1 MVDQPHLILASES
14 PRRLALLEQI
24 GVVPARVQ
32 PAEIDEIPNKR
43 ELPRDYVKRLAKQKA
58 EMVASRHRSIRPH
71 PYILA
76 ADTIVACGR
85 RILPKPIDVETAR
98 QCLDMLSGRSHMV
111 FTGVALVDAQANLH
125 FRLAET
131 RVKFKRLSHQELSGY
146 LESGEWQGKAG
157 GYAIQGKA
165 AIFIRSVSGSYSNVV
180 GLPLFDVAQLLSG
193 CGYPLFGK
201 HD

>member
-1 MVDQPHLILASES
+1 MADQPRLILASKS
-14 PRRLALLEQI
+14 PRRLALLEQV
-24 GVVPARVQ
+24 GVVPACVE
-32 PAEIDEIPNKR
+32 PAEVDEVPNKR

-58 EMVASRHRSIRPH
+58 ETVASRHASIHPH
-71 PYILA
+71 PYIIA

-111 FTGVALVDAQANLH
+111 FTGIALVDSQANLH
-125 FRLAET
+125 LRLVET
-131 RVKFKRLSHQELSGY
+131 RVRFKRLSHQEISGY
-146 LESGEWQGKAG
+146 LESGEWRDKAG

-165 AIFIRSVSGSYSNVV
+165 AIFIISVKGSYSNVV

-193 CGYPLFGK
+193 CGYPIFGK